1 MKKNKGSLGGDA
13 VKLTVS
19 KMIVLLITLVTGML
33 LSRFRTKY
41 EYGTYSQLNMVITLF
56 TTIFMMGIPNSL
68 NFFLARAETKEER
81 SHFLS
86 VYYSISTLLSLVVGA
101 VLVAAAP
108 LIAGYF
114 DNPLIKDF
122 LYYLA
127 VLPWTKIICASI
139 ENILVVYRK
148 TNFIMVFRW
157 ANSLALLGIIVL
169 VQAMNWTF
177 GIYMILY
184 VAVESFFS
192 ICVYIIARGCA
203 GRLTIS
209 FDKELIKTI
218 LKFSIPLGLASM
230 LGTLNIELDKFVI
243 GGLMDTE
250 SLAVYTNASK
260 EMPVTII
267 ASSITAVLLPQMAR
281 LFKRNEDK
289 KAVDLWGN
297 ATYLSFTLI
306 AFLSF
311 ALFVFAPEVM
321 NILYS
326 EKYLDGVSVFRIYS
340 LILMFR
346 STYFGM
352 ILNCKGKT
360 KYILYSSIASLVLNL
375 VLNYLFY
382 YLFGFIG
389 PAIATFIAVCT
400 IELFQLYLSAKFTGV
415 KMREIMPWAQLLKS
429 LLLNGALAGV
439 MYAAKMVLPLDKFFY
454 SLIGD
459 IEFMSIGK
467 YSGDIAEAAVLGIV
481 WLGLFAVLMIKP
493 LKTKW
498 RLLNSAETVSVEA
511 DNPEEVGS
519 LQQDNGDLI

>member
-1 MKKNKGSLGGDA
+1 MKKRSSLGGDA

-19 KMIVLLITLVTGML
+19 KVIVLFITLITGML
-33 LSRFRTKY
+33 LSRFRSKL
-41 EYGTYSQLNMVITLF
+41 EYGTYSQLNMVISLA
-56 TTIFMMGIPNSL
+56 TTIIMMGVPGSL

-86 VYYSISTLLSLVVGA
+86 VYYSMSTLLSLVVGA

-127 VLPWTKIICASI
+127 ILPWTKIICASI

-148 TNFIMVFRW
+148 TNFIMIYRW
-157 ANSLALLGIIVL
+157 VNSLSLLGIIVL
-169 VQAMNWTF
+169 VQAMNWDF
-177 GIYMILY
+177 GIYMMLY

-230 LGTLNIELDKFVI
+230 VGTLNVELDKFVI
-243 GGLMDTE
+243 GGFMDTE

-281 LFKRNEDK
+281 LLKKNENK
-289 KAVDLWGN
+289 KAVELWGH
-297 ATYLSFTLI
+297 ATYLSFTII
-306 AFLSF
+306 AFLAF

-326 EKYLDGVSVFRIYS
+326 EKYLDGVSVFRVYS
-340 LILMFR
+340 LMLILR
-346 STYFGM
+346 CTYFGM
-352 ILNCKGKT
+352 ILNSKGKT
-360 KYILYSSIASLVLNL
+360 KYVFYSSIGSLVLNL
-375 VLNYLFY
+375 ILNYLFY
-382 YLFGFIG
+382 YLFGFTG
-389 PAIATFIAVCT
+389 PAVASFLSLFIIAGLQVFW
-400 IELFQLYLSAKFTGV
+400 SAKFTDV
-415 KMREIMPWAQLLKS
+415 SMREIFPWKQLLKS
-429 LLLNGALAGV
+429 LLINGVFAGV
-439 MYAAKMVLPLDKFFY
+439 VYAAKMLLPLDKFFY
-454 SLIGD
+454 SLLGD
-459 IEFMSIGK
+459 IAFMDIGK
-467 YSGDIAEAAVLGIV
+467 YSGDIAEAVVLGIV
-481 WLGLFAVLMIKP
+481 WLGLYAAVMFKS

-498 RLLNSAETVSVEA
+498 HLLNSFSVDSAEAEDS
-511 DNPEEVGS
+511 EEDI
-519 LQQDNGDLI
+519 LTQQNNGDLE

>member
-1 MKKNKGSLGGDA
+1 MKKRSSLGGDA

-19 KMIVLLITLVTGML
+19 KVIVLLITLITGML
-33 LSRFRTKY
+33 LSRFRSKL
-41 EYGTYSQLNMVITLF
+41 EYGTYSQLNMVISLA
-56 TTIFMMGIPNSL
+56 TTIIMMGIPGSL

-86 VYYSISTLLSLVVGA
+86 VYYSMSTLLSLVVGA

-127 VLPWTKIICASI
+127 ILPWTKIICASI

-148 TNFIMVFRW
+148 TNFIMIYRW
-157 ANSLALLGIIVL
+157 ANSLSLLGIIVL
-169 VQAMNWTF
+169 VQAMNWSF

-230 LGTLNIELDKFVI
+230 VGTLNVELDKFVI
-243 GGLMDTE
+243 GGFMDTE
-250 SLAVYTNASK
+250 ALAVYTNASK

-281 LFKRNEDK
+281 LLKKNENK
-289 KAVDLWGN
+289 KAVELWGH
-297 ATYLSFTLI
+297 ATYLSFTI
-306 AFLSF
+306 IVFLSF

-326 EKYLDGVSVFRIYS
+326 EKSE
-340 LILMFR
+340 
-346 STYFGM
+346 
-352 ILNCKGKT
+352 
-360 KYILYSSIASLVLNL
+360 NL
-375 VLNYLFY
+375 V
-382 YLFGFIG
+382 
-389 PAIATFIAVCT
+389 C
-400 IELFQLYLSAKFTGV
+400 K
-415 KMREIMPWAQLLKS
+415 
-429 LLLNGALAGV
+429 
-439 MYAAKMVLPLDKFFY
+439 
-454 SLIGD
+454 
-459 IEFMSIGK
+459 
-467 YSGDIAEAAVLGIV
+467 
-481 WLGLFAVLMIKP
+481 
-493 LKTKW
+493 
-498 RLLNSAETVSVEA
+498 
-511 DNPEEVGS
+511 
-519 LQQDNGDLI
+519 

>member
-1 MKKNKGSLGGDA
+1 MKKRSSLGGDA
-13 VKLTVS
+13 LKLTLS
-19 KMIVLLITLVTGML
+19 KVIVLLITLITGML
-33 LSRFRTKY
+33 LSRFRSKL
-41 EYGTYSQLNMVITLF
+41 EYGTYSQLNMVISLA
-56 TTIFMMGIPNSL
+56 TTIIMMGIPGSL

-86 VYYSISTLLSLVVGA
+86 VYYSMSTLLSLVVGA

-127 VLPWTKIICASI
+127 ILPWTKIICASI

-148 TNFIMVFRW
+148 TNFIMIYRW
-157 ANSLALLGIIVL
+157 ANSLSLLGIIVL
-169 VQAMNWTF
+169 VQAMNWNF

-203 GRLTIS
+203 GKLTIS

-230 LGTLNIELDKFVI
+230 VGTLNVELDKFVI
-243 GGLMDTE
+243 GGFMDTE

-281 LFKRNEDK
+281 LLKKNENK
-289 KAVDLWGN
+289 KAVELWGH
-297 ATYLSFTLI
+297 ATYLSFTI
-306 AFLSF
+306 IVFLSF

-326 EKYLDGVSVFRIYS
+326 EKYLDGVSVFRVYS
-340 LILMFR
+340 LLLILR
-346 STYFGM
+346 CTYFGM
-352 ILNCKGKT
+352 ILNSTGNSKL
-360 KYILYSSIASLVLNL
+360 IFYSSVGALVLNFG
-375 VLNYLFY
+375 LNYLCWY
-382 YLFGFIG
+382 AFGFIG
-389 PAIATFIAVCT
+389 PAIASVVSQLAINT
-400 IELFQLYLSAKFTGV
+400 FQLICSAKITKVGFRSILPWKKMGFTLAV
-415 KMREIMPWAQLLKS
+415 NAVIAAAFFALKEF
-429 LLLNGALAGV
+429 LTV
-439 MYAAKMVLPLDKFFY
+439 DKFFY

-459 IEFMSIGK
+459 I
-467 YSGDIAEAAVLGIV
+467 DIASLGAHSGEVLEAILLGMVWAAV
-481 WLGLFAVLMIKP
+481 FAVINFRSLRSG
-493 LKTKW
+493 W
-498 RLLNSAETVSVEA
+498 NRLNSESLSGTAADEA
-511 DNPEEVGS
+511 
-519 LQQDNGDLI
+519 